1 MILDYYIY
9 ALPFLKKVF
18 ALIAISLSG
27 RTALVALGQSW
38 AATFAHTATIVF
50 LPIVTFVITSVI
62 SDNIALSLGMVGALS
77 IVRFRNPV
85 RSPFELV
92 VYFICITMGI
102 AASVSFNWLLFF
114 FGALILA
121 TVTLII
127 IQLLSKRF
135 YSEAFFK
142 SSFAEGNAE
151 STLQVSA
158 TSEILFLKNSNL
170 LISHYREGSDH
181 QYILSSS
188 DPKILK
194 IIRDKTESHK
204 AVKSYQLNV

>member
-1 MILDYYIY
+1 MLLDTFIS
-9 ALPFLKKVF
+9 ALPFLKKVI
-18 ALIAISLSG
+18 ALIVISISG
-27 RTALVALGQSW
+27 RIALVALGQSW

-92 VYFICITMGI
+92 VYFICITLGI

-121 TVTLII
+121 TLILI
-127 IQLLSKRF
+127 SLQLFSLQFFK
-135 YSEAFFK
+135 EAFFK
-142 SSFAEGNAE
+142 TSFSEGNSV
-151 STLQVSA
+151 STLQISSS
-158 TSEILFLKNSNL
+158 SEIDFLKNSDL
-170 LISHYREGSDH
+170 LISNLREENTY
-181 QYILSSS
+181 QYVLSSS
-188 DPKILK
+188 DPKVLK
-194 IIRDKTESHK
+194 KIRDRVETHK
-204 AVKSYQLNV
+204 AVKNYHLNV

>member
-1 MILDYYIY
+1 
-9 ALPFLKKVF
+9 
-18 ALIAISLSG
+18 
-27 RTALVALGQSW
+27 
-38 AATFAHTATIVF
+38 
-50 LPIVTFVITSVI
+50 
-62 SDNIALSLGMVGALS
+62 
-77 IVRFRNPV
+77 
-85 RSPFELV
+85 
-92 VYFICITMGI
+92 MGI

-158 TSEILFLKNSNL
+158 TSEILF
-170 LISHYREGSDH
+170 
-181 QYILSSS
+181 
-188 DPKILK
+188 
-194 IIRDKTESHK
+194 
-204 AVKSYQLNV
+204 